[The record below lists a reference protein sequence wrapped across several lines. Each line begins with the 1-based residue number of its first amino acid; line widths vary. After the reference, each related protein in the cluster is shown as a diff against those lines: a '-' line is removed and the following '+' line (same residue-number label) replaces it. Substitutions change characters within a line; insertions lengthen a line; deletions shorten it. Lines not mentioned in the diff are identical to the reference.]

1 VAIAVIGPERRRWR
15 TFELQLVS
23 AGFALDPPM
32 LNIGPLDSSALR
44 YRVPAAPRVILDPD
58 GSEWIEWVDSD
69 EPRALSPATGN
80 CLSAFVRLDRAA
92 SHQLLAFATAW
103 GPLHDSG
110 FEEVGLDDVD
120 DDQLQRWRFTERIGT
135 RVREPLDGWR
145 SRARQLAAILHG
157 AASLQRGEP
166 IGAQDRTCMLYGGYL
181 GPDGSR
187 RIGAVVDNLYR
198 EGSQRVLLTDIAS
211 IDEQG
216 RTLAMLAAEWMPP
229 SDLALRPE
237 WDTDR
242 RSASIGIRFTA
253 QLKPLV
259 TVLGIELAAALSSPV
274 GLWSCGGCGY
284 SYTPER
290 VPRRD
295 RRRFCPTCSA
305 SGAAARAWWREHRSK
320 QKRGENDG

>member
-1 VAIAVIGPERRRWR
+1 
-15 TFELQLVS
+15 
-23 AGFALDPPM
+23 
-32 LNIGPLDSSALR
+32 
-44 YRVPAAPRVILDPD
+44 
-58 GSEWIEWVDSD
+58 
-69 EPRALSPATGN
+69 
-80 CLSAFVRLDRAA
+80 
-92 SHQLLAFATAW
+92 
-103 GPLHDSG
+103 
-110 FEEVGLDDVD
+110 
-120 DDQLQRWRFTERIGT
+120 
-135 RVREPLDGWR
+135 
-145 SRARQLAAILHG
+145 
-157 AASLQRGEP
+157 
-166 IGAQDRTCMLYGGYL
+166 MLYGGYL